1 MNIADC
7 HYPYSFQDEVKLLM
21 DDKQQL
27 PLVKMHV
34 QKLQKLF
41 VCKANKISMI
51 HNLIHIV

>member
-27 PLVKMHV
+27 PLVKNA
-34 QKLQKLF
+34 
-41 VCKANKISMI
+41 CSKITKTIRM
-51 HNLIHIV
+51 

>member
-51 HNLIHIV
+51 HNLMHIV